1 MVEFR
6 KSSIKLNLKRQM
18 SEVMWMPNKIK
29 MNLKKDE

>member
-18 SEVMWMPNKIK
+18 SKVMWVPNEIK